1 MLVPVVTFGEFSVTD
16 GQCSTQGSCFL
27 SPGYPG
33 HYWNDQHC
41 DIRVDKEGFLDVQH
55 FDTEYTWDVLTVDG
69 IHYSGG
75 RGPSGVHVTPDS
87 IIRFETD
94 GTTAYAGFKICMTGC
109 STFTCDSGW
118 VPKPN
123 AAALPGEDRATCCD
137 ELCASWNQCPSGW
150 QLKPGENVVGHSQSA
165 CCEEIM
171 CSNFT
176 CGSGWVPK
184 PNAAALPGEDRATCC
199 QEACEKEL
207 YVRCRFVDVCGTRGL
222 ATCGENHRCKCNAGY
237 CANSVGLL
245 CSKNLDYA
253 SEIITGPGTGS
264 GPMTA
269 LALLCVGMTMTMLIS
284 YIVVRRRASELSEGL
299 LAAPVGG
306 EEESAAPYTQA
317 SP

>member
-1 MLVPVVTFGEFSVTD
+1 MALKVLYAMMVLGCSGEDDVNGKSRAVPSLMVSKDKTFPGVSSLAGVGPGSLGEIGKFKML
-16 GQCSTQGSCFL
+16 Q
-27 SPGYPG
+27 
-33 HYWNDQHC
+33 
-41 DIRVDKEGFLDVQH
+41 KED
-55 FDTEYTWDVLTVDG
+55 
-69 IHYSGG
+69 
-75 RGPSGVHVTPDS
+75 RACPSGYADITTQEACVAAASHFTERSVVVKNWWDMPPYCFKWEGLVYFNEDKDAFDPDQ
-87 IIRFETD
+87 D
-94 GTTAYAGFKICMTGC
+94 AQKICQAIMC

-123 AAALPGEDRATCCD
+123 AT
-137 ELCASWNQCPSGW
+137 
-150 QLKPGENVVGHSQSA
+150 
-165 CCEEIM
+165 
-171 CSNFT
+171 
-176 CGSGWVPK
+176 
-184 PNAAALPGEDRATCC
+184 ALPGEDRATCC
-199 QEACEKEL
+199 QEACVKEL
-207 YVRCRFVDVCGTRGL
+207 FVQCRFVDVCGARGL
-222 ATCGENHRCKCNAGY
+222 ATCDEKNHRCKCDAGY